1 MIMKK
6 KTIKLYVLAAV
17 FLATAVIAAVYLA
30 TRPSVPAGRLHIAY
44 DGGETEVVLTDL
56 DLRQV
61 SGVLTNGKGEQKTV
75 EARGIPVA
83 DVLVLTGANEYS
95 EVTVT
100 ADDTYSAVLTEEEVR
115 DTENTYFL
123 LQEDGGVQL
132 AVFSD
137 TNSKRNVSGVVR
149 VEVS

>member
-1 MIMKK
+1 M
-6 KTIKLYVLAAV
+6 
-17 FLATAVIAAVYLA
+17 YLA
-30 TRPSVPAGRLHIAY
+30 TRPSVPAGRLYIAY
-44 DGGETEVVLTDL
+44 DGGETEVALADL

-100 ADDTYSAVLTEEEVR
+100 ADDAYSAVLTAEEVR